1 MFSSQW
7 PLQIAENVHLK
18 KCKSDKLCLCICFN
32 QRAGGWECEEVA
44 VLYLEDG
51 PLLILKDNIGKI
63 VYEKGE
69 DSFFMISILNPN
81 HL

>member
-1 MFSSQW
+1 MALTDCRNCSSKK
-7 PLQIAENVHLK
+7 NVQATN
-18 KCKSDKLCLCICFN
+18 CVCVCFN

-44 VLYLEDG
+44 VLYLEGG